1 MYLTLL
7 GYYNKIST
15 SILHCQGT
23 LTEYLRVS
31 YTARVLSPNIYI
43 YLTLLDHC
51 NRISTCILHSK
62 VFNYCKQIITCILHC
77 QGIEL
82 NIYMSYVTP
91 LGYYNRISTYLTL
104 PGYCNRIFACIVH
117 CKGIITVYLQRLC
130 IGISYETGQQ
140 TSEKLTV
147 SEN

>member
-23 LTEYLRVS
+23 LTEYLRVT

-77 QGIEL
+77 QGIE
-82 NIYMSYVTP
+82 
-91 LGYYNRISTYLTL
+91 YLHVLRYTA
-104 PGYCNRIFACIVH
+104 GYCNRIFACIVH

-130 IGISYETGQQ
+130 IGISYETGKQ